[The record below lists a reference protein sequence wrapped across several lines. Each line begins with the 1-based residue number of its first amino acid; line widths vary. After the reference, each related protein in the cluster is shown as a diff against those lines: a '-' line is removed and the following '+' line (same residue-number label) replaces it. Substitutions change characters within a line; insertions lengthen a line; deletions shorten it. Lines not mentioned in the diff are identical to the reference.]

1 MAASIMLP
9 LMCVAIEIG
18 SSIFSFGKELQKRRP
33 ITHAIDRA
41 HAAVGI
47 RIEMA
52 KNERG
57 LIDSRVELLSE
68 PIQLFVPWTPFL
80 PESIRRG
87 WREEFNHS
95 RLNAHVL
102 LL

>member
-1 MAASIMLP
+1 MCMAFSKIVTDGRLIHEMEMAASIMLP

-33 ITHAIDRA
+33 ITHAIDRTR
-41 HAAVGI
+41 AAVGI

-57 LIDSRVELLSE
+57 LIDSCLELLGE
-68 PIQLFVPWTPFL
+68 PIQLFVP
-80 PESIRRG
+80 
-87 WREEFNHS
+87 
-95 RLNAHVL
+95 
-102 LL
+102 

>member
-1 MAASIMLP
+1 MCMAFSKIVTDGRLIHEMEMAASIMLP

-18 SSIFSFGKELQKRRP
+18 SSILSVGKEFQKRRTS
-33 ITHAIDRA
+33 THAIDRT

-57 LIDSRVELLSE
+57 LIASRVELLCE
-68 PIQLFVPWTPFL
+68 PIQLFVP
-80 PESIRRG
+80 
-87 WREEFNHS
+87 
-95 RLNAHVL
+95 
-102 LL
+102 

>member
-1 MAASIMLP
+1 MCMAFSKIVTDGRLIHEMEMVASLMLP

-18 SSIFSFGKELQKRRP
+18 SSIFSFGKEFQKRCT
-33 ITHAIDRA
+33 ITHAIDRT

-57 LIDSRVELLSE
+57 LIESRGELLGE
-68 PIQLFVPWTPFL
+68 PIQLFVP
-80 PESIRRG
+80 
-87 WREEFNHS
+87 
-95 RLNAHVL
+95 
-102 LL
+102 

>member
-1 MAASIMLP
+1 MCMAFSKIVTDGRLIHEMEMAASIMLP

-18 SSIFSFGKELQKRRP
+18 SSIFSFGKEFQKRCT
-33 ITHAIDRA
+33 ITHAIDRT

-68 PIQLFVPWTPFL
+68 PIQLFVP
-80 PESIRRG
+80 
-87 WREEFNHS
+87 
-95 RLNAHVL
+95 
-102 LL
+102 

>member
-1 MAASIMLP
+1 MCMAFSKIVTDGRLIHEMEMVASIMLP

-18 SSIFSFGKELQKRRP
+18 SSIFSFGKEFQKRCT
-33 ITHAIDRA
+33 ITHAIDRT

-57 LIDSRVELLSE
+57 LIESRVELLGE
-68 PIQLFVPWTPFL
+68 PIQLFVP
-80 PESIRRG
+80 
-87 WREEFNHS
+87 
-95 RLNAHVL
+95 
-102 LL
+102 

>member
-1 MAASIMLP
+1 MCMAFSKIVTDGRLIHEMEMAASIMLP

-18 SSIFSFGKELQKRRP
+18 SSIFSFGKEFQKRCT
-33 ITHAIDRA
+33 ITHAIDRT

-57 LIDSRVELLSE
+57 LIDSCLELLGE
-68 PIQLFVPWTPFL
+68 PIQLFVP
-80 PESIRRG
+80 
-87 WREEFNHS
+87 
-95 RLNAHVL
+95 
-102 LL
+102 

>member
-1 MAASIMLP
+1 MCMAFSKIVTDGRLIHEMEMAASIMLP

-18 SSIFSFGKELQKRRP
+18 SSIFSFGKEFQKRCT
-33 ITHAIDRA
+33 ITHAIDRT

-57 LIDSRVELLSE
+57 LIDSRVELLGE
-68 PIQLFVPWTPFL
+68 PIQLFVP
-80 PESIRRG
+80 
-87 WREEFNHS
+87 
-95 RLNAHVL
+95 
-102 LL
+102 

>member
-1 MAASIMLP
+1 MCMAFSKIVTDGRLIHEMEMAASIMLP

-18 SSIFSFGKELQKRRP
+18 SSIFSFGKEFQKRRP
-33 ITHAIDRA
+33 ITHAIDRT

-68 PIQLFVPWTPFL
+68 PTQLFVP
-80 PESIRRG
+80 
-87 WREEFNHS
+87 
-95 RLNAHVL
+95 
-102 LL
+102 

>member
-1 MAASIMLP
+1 MCMAFSKIVTDGRLIHEMEMAASIMLP

-18 SSIFSFGKELQKRRP
+18 SSIFSFGKEFQKRCT
-33 ITHAIDRA
+33 ITHAIDRT

-57 LIDSRVELLSE
+57 LIDSRVELLGE
-68 PIQLFVPWTPFL
+68 PTQLFVP
-80 PESIRRG
+80 
-87 WREEFNHS
+87 
-95 RLNAHVL
+95 
-102 LL
+102 

>member
-1 MAASIMLP
+1 MCMAFSKIVTDGRLIHEMEMVASIMLP

-18 SSIFSFGKELQKRRP
+18 SSIFSFGKEFQKRCT
-33 ITHAIDRA
+33 ITHAIDRT

-57 LIDSRVELLSE
+57 LIDSRVELLGE
-68 PIQLFVPWTPFL
+68 PIQLFVP
-80 PESIRRG
+80 
-87 WREEFNHS
+87 
-95 RLNAHVL
+95 
-102 LL
+102 